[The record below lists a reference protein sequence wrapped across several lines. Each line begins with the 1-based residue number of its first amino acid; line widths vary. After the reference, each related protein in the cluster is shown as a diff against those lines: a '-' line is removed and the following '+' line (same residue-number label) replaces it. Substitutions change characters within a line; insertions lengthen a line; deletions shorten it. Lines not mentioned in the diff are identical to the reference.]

1 MYGSSLL
8 ECCVHEQ
15 RDLRPV
21 LLWQRVQGRAV
32 QLHSFK
38 IRVEESAYY
47 GFRVL
52 A

>member
-21 LLWQRVQGRAV
+21 LLWQRVQGRALHRG
-32 QLHSFK
+32 LHSFT
-38 IRVEESAYY
+38 
-47 GFRVL
+47 FRLNLSCV
-52 A
+52 